1 MGGEIA
7 RNQTESSRSI
17 FRHDDRGYPR
27 HFFVGLGVL
36 GAKDCSKIDPG
47 GPQNDPGGSKI
58 DQKCSPEGS
67 GRDPGGGR
75 GVSGELFR
83 VSGELLRA
91 LGRLSG
97 SLGLIRD
104 LIFKDPSET

>member
-67 GRDPGGGR
+67 GRDPGGVEGCL
-75 GVSGELFR
+75 GSSSGCLGSSQGLVSRPE
-83 VSGELLRA
+83 SLRNLVA
-91 LGRLSG
+91 SH
-97 SLGLIRD
+97 SIS
-104 LIFKDPSET
+104 ITS